1 MCNLFFCDTV
11 SGHAIFDITESL
23 YLYRLW
29 IGSVSNTLLLLLT
42 TSLLPFF
49 FFFFLCWEMKS
60 RGGQSQSGKVKNVSV
75 AAQQDAGYVRAEP

>member
-11 SGHAIFDITESL
+11 SGRAIFDITESL

-49 FFFFLCWEMKS
+49 FFFFPMLGNEKQRRTEPEWES
-60 RGGQSQSGKVKNVSV
+60 
-75 AAQQDAGYVRAEP
+75 